1 MAEYTW
7 ASLFFFI
14 FYGKNDM
21 SFTLYFFFF
30 EQIADDAWATLLR
43 FWRPEVTK
51 KLRLLCFR
59 PTEPH
64 SQPYFDIKKNTLNIL
79 ESIFMALNNSKIRMK
94 THVNLKLKLFL
105 SLHLSS

>member
-1 MAEYTW
+1 
-7 ASLFFFI
+7 
-14 FYGKNDM
+14 M

-51 KLRLLCFR
+51 KLRLLCFK

-64 SQPYFDIKKNTLNIL
+64 SQPYFDIKK
-79 ESIFMALNNSKIRMK
+79 K
-94 THVNLKLKLFL
+94 TP
-105 SLHLSS
+105 